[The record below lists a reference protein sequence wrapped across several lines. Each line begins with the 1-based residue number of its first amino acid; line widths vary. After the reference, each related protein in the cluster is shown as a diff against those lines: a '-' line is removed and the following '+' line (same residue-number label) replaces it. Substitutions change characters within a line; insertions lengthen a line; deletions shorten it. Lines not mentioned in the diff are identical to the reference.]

1 MKCGSEEERRVLRW
15 VVAKAKEVA
24 HAKRVILFG
33 SRARSDA
40 EDRSDFDIAV
50 ITDTPEKLAEL
61 RMILEENPLT
71 LLAFDIVDLSNAHPP
86 FRDRILAEGID
97 ITEIE

>member
-1 MKCGSEEERRVLRW
+1 MKCGSEAERRVLRW

-24 HAKRVILFG
+24 QAKQVLLFG
-33 SRARSDA
+33 SRARGDA

-71 LLAFDIVDLSNAHPP
+71 LLAFDIVDLSITNQP